1 MTDPQSFRSWKRNSS
16 PGANG
21 VHCSGQWPPERR
33 ESATSWKRHEQAIV
47 LTNLLYL
54 LISCDDVANISQ
66 YDRASIQQP
75 RLKPNT
81 KHLALCLK
89 GTRYMLQSLT
99 RNSTKGKT
107 CFITEKSMYIGCYSL
122 INCVDHANEKCLL
135 EQIFIKTINF
145 HSFFLFFIP
154 VSVTV
159 LQSRLFTICYQIVVA

>member
-1 MTDPQSFRSWKRNSS
+1 M
-16 PGANG
+16 
-21 VHCSGQWPPERR
+21 
-33 ESATSWKRHEQAIV
+33 
-47 LTNLLYL
+47 
-54 LISCDDVANISQ
+54 ANISQ

-135 EQIFIKTINF
+135 AQIFIKTINF
-145 HSFFLFFIP
+145 HSFFFFFIP

-159 LQSRLFTICYQIVVA
+159 LQSR